1 MTDTEFQTLVLE
13 KLSSLEGKVDS
24 LEGKMDSLEIGQ
36 QAIRDD
42 LAKFQNN
49 QDEYSSAIWNLNNQ
63 AFQSINEIRSE
74 VLPPWKAR
82 KNITP

>member
-13 KLSSLEGKVDS
+13 KLSSLEGKV
-24 LEGKMDSLEIGQ
+24 DSLEIGQ

>member
-1 MTDTEFQTLVLE
+1 
-13 KLSSLEGKVDS
+13 
-24 LEGKMDSLEIGQ
+24 MDSLEIGQ

-49 QDEYSSAIWNLNNQ
+49 QDEYSSATWNLNNQ
-63 AFQSINEIRSE
+63 AFQPINEIRSE

>member
-24 LEGKMDSLEIGQ
+24 LEIGQ

-49 QDEYSSAIWNLNNQ
+49 QDEFNSATWNLNNQ

>member
-13 KLSSLEGKVDS
+13 KLSSLEGKV
-24 LEGKMDSLEIGQ
+24 DSLEIGQ

-49 QDEYSSAIWNLNNQ
+49 QDEYSSATWNLNNQ

>member
-13 KLSSLEGKVDS
+13 KLSS